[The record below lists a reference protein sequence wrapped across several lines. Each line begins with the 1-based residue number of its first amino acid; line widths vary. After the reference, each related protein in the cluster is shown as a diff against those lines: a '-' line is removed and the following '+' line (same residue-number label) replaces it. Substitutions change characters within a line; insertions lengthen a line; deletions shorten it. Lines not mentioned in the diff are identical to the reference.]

1 MSGWHFIK
9 TATLCDGDLGLVFSV
24 EEYSHNALAVNP
36 LRYKDHPPRLL
47 GLVTNI
53 IYPGQ
58 NYDYMIKDGIFSNH
72 SN

>member
-24 EEYSHNALAVNP
+24 EECRHNIIVVNP
-36 LRYKDHPPRLL
+36 LRYKVHPPRLL

-58 NYDYMIKDGIFSNH
+58 NYDCMIKDGIFLNH

>member
-24 EEYSHNALAVNP
+24 EEYTHNALAVNP
-36 LRYKDHPPRLL
+36 LRYKVHSPRLL

-58 NYDYMIKDGIFSNH
+58 TYDCMIKDDIFSKH